1 MATLQPTKEA
11 AACAVYRLFAAVH
24 DNVRYLQNPVDPD
37 LILAWANQ
45 VDGEARYSSCA
56 S

>member
-1 MATLQPTKEA
+1 MVTLQPTKEA
-11 AACAVYRLFAAVH
+11 AACVVDRLFAAAH
-24 DNVRYLQNPVDPD
+24 DNVYYLQDPVDPD